1 MTAVKVAALSL
12 KHRTNKHAKP
22 RIIIFCG
29 HPLEE
34 EQADYERL
42 GKKLRQNNVAID
54 IINFANP
61 DNVPKLQTLVDSAN
75 KNDNSHFLD
84 VPLGVSQ
91 LTDVLFT
98 SPILMGDQ
106 FGGAEGGAG
115 AADGTNGMVVDVA
128 NGGAGAGGL
137 NAFGVDLENDPEL
150 AQALRISMDEERARQ
165 NEEAKN

>member
-34 EQADYERL
+34 EQSEYEKL

-61 DNVPKLQTLVDSAN
+61 DNVPKL
-75 KNDNSHFLD
+75 
-84 VPLGVSQ
+84 
-91 LTDVLFT
+91 
-98 SPILMGDQ
+98 
-106 FGGAEGGAG
+106 
-115 AADGTNGMVVDVA
+115 
-128 NGGAGAGGL
+128 
-137 NAFGVDLENDPEL
+137 
-150 AQALRISMDEERARQ
+150 
-165 NEEAKN
+165 